1 MFKPLKSV
9 SVLLLLC
16 AMPAA
21 ISYAASDNGATSV
34 NVTQQNGTCKGVVK
48 DKAGEAVIGA
58 SVVVK
63 GTTNGVITDLD
74 GNFVSR
80 YNYSF
85 CLKKKNYLFSC
96 YLK

>member
-21 ISYAASDNGATSV
+21 ISYAASENGATSV

-48 DKAGEAVIGA
+48 DKAGEAVIVRGE
-58 SVVVK
+58 K
-63 GTTNGVITDLD
+63 RN
-74 GNFVSR
+74 VSICGR
-80 YNYSF
+80 PEND
-85 CLKKKNYLFSC
+85 
-96 YLK
+96 

>member
-9 SVLLLLC
+9 SVLLLLF

-21 ISYAASDNGATSV
+21 ISYAASENGATSV
-34 NVTQQNGTCKGVVK
+34 SVTQQNGTCKGVVK

-63 GTTNGVITDLD
+63 GTTNGVTWTVI
-74 GNFVSR
+74 
-80 YNYSF
+80 
-85 CLKKKNYLFSC
+85 LFFPMFLMEQRFKS
-96 YLK
+96 LM